1 MKTTYENRS
10 LIQGLPRN
18 TIFNLIG
25 WMFPLILSFASTPYI
40 VARLG
45 NDAYGIFG
53 IVIIVTGYLGLLN
66 GPVVMGNVRFMAE
79 AFSQENWEEFRKY
92 ASMGLVVN
100 GILSLLGGLIMFL
113 AAGLFT
119 VRVFRIPA
127 ELVAIATLSFQLAA
141 ISFFLNGIVGSLKG
155 IPIAMRRYDILNLI
169 GLISGTLNVVFII
182 TALWL
187 GWGLLGAVAA
197 QVISS
202 ALALFFFF
210 IAYRYIL
217 SKIVGSWQ
225 KQIINLGFIKRL
237 FSFSALLFA
246 GQLTSNIGLQIDR
259 TLIGITLGTSAMTFY
274 LVPAKLTD
282 KIPEM
287 MSSFSTTLYP
297 LSSEAAV
304 TNRID
309 DLLRLYHNMVRI
321 LFLTSGLLGTVIMV
335 SSKGILMV
343 WMGAEFMSRSW
354 LVLVFLA
361 AGAIWRSSG
370 TVAYQVCNG
379 LGRADINLYGSIGTA
394 VLITVPVILLAPLFG
409 TVGIAL
415 GLFLGLL
422 VSNLLYD
429 IYTQRKL
436 LGCKS
441 WKAILLPY
449 GRIFIVEV
457 ITFVIINFI
466 QLEVSIW
473 ITLPLKIVLTSL
485 LFICMSYMMG
495 ALQVKDINFII
506 DKISILL
513 KRLSRN
519 KKDTIHMKA

>member
-1 MKTTYENRS
+1 
-10 LIQGLPRN
+10 
-18 TIFNLIG
+18 
-25 WMFPLILSFASTPYI
+25 
-40 VARLG
+40 
-45 NDAYGIFG
+45 
-53 IVIIVTGYLGLLN
+53 
-66 GPVVMGNVRFMAE
+66 
-79 AFSQENWEEFRKY
+79 
-92 ASMGLVVN
+92 
-100 GILSLLGGLIMFL
+100 
-113 AAGLFT
+113 
-119 VRVFRIPA
+119 
-127 ELVAIATLSFQLAA
+127 
-141 ISFFLNGIVGSLKG
+141 
-155 IPIAMRRYDILNLI
+155 
-169 GLISGTLNVVFII
+169 
-182 TALWL
+182 
-187 GWGLLGAVAA
+187 
-197 QVISS
+197 
-202 ALALFFFF
+202 
-210 IAYRYIL
+210 
-217 SKIVGSWQ
+217 
-225 KQIINLGFIKRL
+225 
-237 FSFSALLFA
+237 
-246 GQLTSNIGLQIDR
+246 
-259 TLIGITLGTSAMTFY
+259 MTFY
-274 LVPAKLTD
+274 IVPTKLTD
-282 KIPEM
+282 RIPEM

-304 TNRID
+304 TNRLD
-309 DLLRLYHNMVRI
+309 DLLRIYHNMVRI

-343 WMGAEFMSRSW
+343 WMGPEFMSRSW